1 TGSQDFMTKDHLSDR
16 NKPEKPALFSADE
29 LNRLYRYGLSLTG
42 ERDRAYD
49 LLQTALEKYLRQ
61 SQAPANAMRYVRKIM
76 HNQFIDDYR
85 QQRHI
90 TTVELDEQALLDFD
104 VRTLEQMVID
114 EQTLDQVWRLLDP
127 LERELMYLW
136 AVEGFTAQQIATE
149 LEQPRGSVLSRIHR
163 IRKKL
168 TTAMP
173 MHDVRSE
180 RGEKHES

>member
-1 TGSQDFMTKDHLSDR
+1 M
-16 NKPEKPALFSADE
+16 
-29 LNRLYRYGLSLTG
+29 
-42 ERDRAYD
+42 
-49 LLQTALEKYLRQ
+49 
-61 SQAPANAMRYVRKIM
+61 
-76 HNQFIDDYR
+76 
-85 QQRHI
+85 
-90 TTVELDEQALLDFD
+90 ELDEQALLDFD

-168 TTAMP
+168 ATAMP

-180 RGEKHES
+180 RGDKHES

>member
-1 TGSQDFMTKDHLSDR
+1 MTKDHSSDG
-16 NKPEKPALFSADE
+16 NTPGDQALFSADE
-29 LNRLYRYGLSLTG
+29 LNRRCRYGLSLTG

-61 SQAPANAMRYVRKIM
+61 TQAPASTMRYVRKIM

-85 QQRHI
+85 QQRHSL
-90 TTVELDEQALLDFD
+90 TVELDEQDLLDFD

-114 EQTLDQVWRLLDP
+114 EQTLEQVWRLLDP

-136 AVEGFTAQQIATE
+136 AVEGFTAQEIATE

-168 TTAMP
+168 TIAMP
-173 MHDVRSE
+173 LHDVRSM
-180 RGEKHES
+180 RGGKHES

>member
-1 TGSQDFMTKDHLSDR
+1 MTKDHLSDR

-168 TTAMP
+168 TT
-173 MHDVRSE
+173 
-180 RGEKHES
+180 